1 MSFKVKT
8 YNTGISFY
16 LSVKINKNLTIFLYP
31 AEGSIYFL
39 IHHNNK
45 KLIPKYGNRFWIVKT
60 KKTISYG

>member
-8 YNTGISFY
+8 YNAGISFQ

-31 AEGSIYFL
+31 TEDSIYFL
-39 IHHNNK
+39 IYNNR
-45 KLIPKYGNRFWIVKT
+45 KLIPKYGYCFWIVKT